1 MPEVMR
7 KKHLNYLFLDVSDSS
22 TPDWKRCST
31 STDFA
36 IAYNPTTEE
45 RDYISYANPIDE
57 LENYKPSI
65 GQTQTAYIGDPVY
78 DFIANLARTQAVGDD
93 AVCNCMI
100 VRQETEGNAHLAER
114 FPALITIDTDDFV
127 AKTITYTINY
137 HGDITLGTATIADG
151 VPTFTPTIPSV

>member
-100 VRQETEGNAHLAER
+100 VRQETEGIAHLAEQ

-137 HGDITLGTATIADG
+137 HGDVTLGTATIVDG
-151 VPTFTPTIPSV
+151 VPTFTPTSPSV